1 MTRRMEVRRRRG
13 LEQQRAYHVSHRFAA
28 RVCQVGRGG
37 AVPSECQCQ
46 AVESLETRVLI
57 TRAVSSLDFSTSPYG
72 RPGFGDRLLGFV
84 SVSAAL

>member
-1 MTRRMEVRRRRG
+1 MSPI
-13 LEQQRAYHVSHRFAA
+13 VSPP
-28 RVCQVGRGG
+28 VCVKSDGGG